1 MSPSS
6 WYKDFMSAYG
16 FDIGSCKPVKAPPGP
31 AMDLAN
37 MRQNGVHAIDV
48 RCLAYG
54 CGHAATLN
62 LDGYPAELPVKS
74 FEKRMRCTACD
85 GRKVEV
91 RPAWR

>member
-6 WYKDFMSAYG
+6 WYKDFMAGYG
-16 FDIGSCKPVKAPPGP
+16 FEIGSYKPVKSRTRP
-31 AMDLAN
+31 MDLAN

-54 CGHAATLN
+54 CGHAARLN
-62 LDGYPAELPVKS
+62 VDGYPAELPVKA
-74 FEKRMRCTACD
+74 FERRMRCTACD